1 MGFKLGFIKLWVSQ
15 EFSVFLLFSIY
26 KLLMSRVSS
35 LFIGRWWLWFYNCV
49 IYTWLASFW
58 YFYVY
63 ACCNID
69 HRRGNGI
76 YEYWCNKIMTW
87 MYDLDVLLMCDWDC
101 LPRSSTLTWIRLPYS
116 DMLTGLIVK
125 FWHVNSLTLGSV
137 RGPTMWWIMWIVIL
151 IFMIILNI
159 FIFMHLL

>member
-1 MGFKLGFIKLWVSQ
+1 M
-15 EFSVFLLFSIY
+15 IY
-26 KLLMSRVSS
+26 TCFAS
-35 LFIGRWWLWFYNCV
+35 LSYIM
-49 IYTWLASFW
+49 IYTWFASLS
-58 YFYVY
+58 YLYMY

-69 HRRGNGI
+69 HRCWNGI
-76 YEYWCNKIMTW
+76 YEYWCNEIMTW

-137 RGPTMWWIMWIVIL
+137 RGPTMWWNMWIVIL
-151 IFMIILNI
+151 FLWYYWIYWYYACLQCCNYLFMFTLVG
-159 FIFMHLL
+159 